1 MTFKIISRML
11 SRQSVCLPRKNPSE
25 GRPGT
30 QGCSHETI
38 GRLAVS
44 IKPGSRSTTGT
55 LSEAFWSSFH
65 GQSQHNPGSS
75 FPGPRHHSSH
85 QVCGVRLPE
94 TAMLTLH
101 PLSQNDAGSH
111 RYGRSDSPD
120 MFFSGHEP
128 APESFFLSLPTTL
141 NTLLSFCFALQ
152 LTTPY
157 IFLYHV
163 AVLYLSLSLPP
174 LLFFS

>member
-30 QGCSHETI
+30 QGCRHEAI
-38 GRLAVS
+38 RRLAVS
-44 IKPGSRSTTGT
+44 IKLGSRSTTGT
-55 LSEAFWSSFH
+55 LSGAFWLNFH
-65 GQSQHNPGSS
+65 GQTQHNPGSS

-111 RYGRSDSPD
+111 RYVRSDSPD
-120 MFFSGHEP
+120 MFFSGYEP
-128 APESFFLSLPTTL
+128 APESFFLSRPTTL
-141 NTLLSFCFALQ
+141 NTLLSFCFAMQ

-157 IFLYHV
+157 IFLYV
-163 AVLYLSLSLPP
+163 AVLYLSPSLPP
-174 LLFFS
+174 PLSFFS